1 MLGLTPGYKR
11 VRERKRDRYRR
22 QNSDIEIGNVDLRK
36 RIGKMQQIKVQNPK
50 EVLKKKNRQIKIRDK
65 KINRKKYKS

>member
-1 MLGLTPGYKR
+1 LLGLTPGYKR